1 MSLEDLSTKSE
12 LEVEQIKV
20 SSEMK
25 DLVSSISDE
34 SQKDTLINPFTVSLI
49 SQGYDP
55 LEYRLYYILIGQEDP
70 GNKYKFDIRSK
81 DSIDPFDAGLI
92 RKFIETN
99 FKK

>member
-12 LEVEQIKV
+12 LETEQVKV
-20 SSEMK
+20 ASDMK
-25 DLVSSISDE
+25 DLVFSITDE
-34 SQKDTLINPFTVSLI
+34 SQRDAIINPFTTSLI

-55 LEYRLYYILIGQEDP
+55 LDYRLYYILIGQEDP

-81 DSIDPFDAGLI
+81 DSIDPFDEGLI
-92 RKFIETN
+92 RKFIEEK